1 MGINRAIKQLGE
13 LMSKIGRRRAIS
25 SNSRDATLSPGKMAS
40 SAEYITSGDSDEG
53 LLDESSNDDIAET
66 SEEETEAR
74 HACTSCTEE
83 YPLSDIFQTECA
95 HNYCRECILHLFENS
110 LTNESLYPPRCCRQ
124 PIRASTAVEDMIGIE
139 MTKRFKER
147 KIEISDP
154 ERTYCSDKTCSRY
167 IPPHNIRRGVG
178 ICQFCTARTC
188 TGCKKQG
195 HRGDCNDENANKQS
209 ITRDDGKAKEEKA
222 NDVLLEKLAKRRQ
235 WKRCPNCSR
244 MIERVSGCKNIR

>member
-1 MGINRAIKQLGE
+1 MSKVARHRAIL
-13 LMSKIGRRRAIS
+13 
-25 SNSRDATLSPGKMAS
+25 SNSRDAALSPGKMAS

-53 LLDESSNDDIAET
+53 LLDESSNDDIAEI
-66 SEEETEAR
+66 SETETETR

-124 PIRASTAVEDMIGIE
+124 PIHASAAVEDMIGIE

-147 KIEISDP
+147 KIEISAS
-154 ERTYCSDKTCSRY
+154 ERTYCSKKPCSRY

-178 ICQFCTARTC
+178 ICEFCTARTC
-188 TGCKKQG
+188 TDCKKQG

-209 ITRDDGKAKEEKA
+209 IAHDDEKAKDEEA
-222 NDVLLEKLAKRRQ
+222 NDALLEKLANRKK

-244 MIERVSGCKNIR
+244 MIERVSGCDYIR